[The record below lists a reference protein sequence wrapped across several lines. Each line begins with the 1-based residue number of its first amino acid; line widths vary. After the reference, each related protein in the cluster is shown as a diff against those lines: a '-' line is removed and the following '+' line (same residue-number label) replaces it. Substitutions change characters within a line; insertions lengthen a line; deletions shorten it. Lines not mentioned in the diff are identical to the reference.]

1 MEKIESATVKQT
13 ERKNF
18 SLSRFLIIML
28 MLLAF
33 LLLGFYTGTRYGI
46 ETATEAA
53 LEFLEYK
60 EEKAYNDRHLLSL
73 EIPLERKSNLD
84 HIFLFQN

>member
-46 ETATEAA
+46 E
-53 LEFLEYK
+53 
-60 EEKAYNDRHLLSL
+60 NSDRG
-73 EIPLERKSNLD
+73 RT
-84 HIFLFQN
+84 

>member
-28 MLLAF
+28 MLLA
-33 LLLGFYTGTRYGI
+33 LLLLVFIQGPDTG
-46 ETATEAA
+46 
-53 LEFLEYK
+53 
-60 EEKAYNDRHLLSL
+60 
-73 EIPLERKSNLD
+73 
-84 HIFLFQN
+84 

>member
-33 LLLGFYTGTRYGI
+33 LLLGFYTGTRYRI

-60 EEKAYNDRHLLSL
+60 AAEPAETDTSL
-73 EIPLERKSNLD
+73 IKSEPAAVYR
-84 HIFLFQN
+84 

>member
-33 LLLGFYTGTRYGI
+33 LLLGFYTGTRDGI

-60 EEKAYNDRHLLSL
+60 AAEPAETDTSL
-73 EIPLERKSNLD
+73 IKSEPAAVYR
-84 HIFLFQN
+84 

>member
-1 MEKIESATVKQT
+1 MENTESVTVNHT
-13 ERKNF
+13 EPKGF

-33 LLLGFYTGTRYGI
+33 LLFGFYTGTRYGI

-60 EEKAYNDRHLLSL
+60 AAEPAETDTSL
-73 EIPLERKSNLD
+73 IKSEPAAVYR
-84 HIFLFQN
+84 